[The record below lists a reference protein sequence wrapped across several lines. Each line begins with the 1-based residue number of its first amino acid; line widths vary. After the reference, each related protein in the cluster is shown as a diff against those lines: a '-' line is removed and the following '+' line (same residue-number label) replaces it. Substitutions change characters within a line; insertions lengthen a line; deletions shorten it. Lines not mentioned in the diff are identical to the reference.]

1 MLCHMQKLDLKEGVC
16 LTHSMLDC
24 VCLTHSMLTLQAP
37 GLPDIGKEN
46 VVTVFGFQ
54 ENHLPD
60 VLQEF
65 SHCGDIFRFFRETHS
80 NWVHL
85 QFGVRVCILAS
96 FNTL

>member
-1 MLCHMQKLDLKEGVC
+1 M
-16 LTHSMLDC
+16 
-24 VCLTHSMLTLQAP
+24 LQAP
-37 GLPDIGKEN
+37 TLPAVGKEN

-65 SHCGDIFRFFRETHS
+65 SHCGDILRFFRESHS

-85 QFGVRVCILAS
+85 QFGVSISPL
-96 FNTL
+96 LLEM